1 MDVSIGLGILVGCT
15 MICLTAIY
23 VFTRNRWNW
32 RKILFY
38 SSTIIILCLAIFTSI
53 YLIENNRNKKYFEL
67 SKIERDK
74 GFVKRFWGLTF
85 TNTFSDVIYYK
96 GNPNEIY
103 SNENGGVTLVYN
115 GYRDEISR
123 KVEFKEKTS
132 PEDKNSTNEIDS
144 ITSFENSDID
154 FINFGDAKIGDSVS
168 SVQRNFSIKLSEI
181 QFSNDLTRRAYRIGS
196 IFFVFQSDKL
206 DYVVVFSTNRL
217 SRISGT
223 NLVRIK

>member
-1 MDVSIGLGILVGCT
+1 MDVSIGFGIIVGCS

-38 SSTIIILCLAIFTSI
+38 SYAIIILCLTIFTSI
-53 YLIENNRNKKYFEL
+53 YLIENNRKKKFFEI

-74 GFVKRFWGLTF
+74 GFVKRFWGLSF

-103 SNENGGVTLVYN
+103 SNENGGITFVYN
-115 GYRDEISR
+115 GYRDEILR
-123 KVEFKEKTS
+123 KVEFKEKIS
-132 PEDKNSTNEIDS
+132 PEDKDSTNEIDS

-154 FINFGDAKIGDSVS
+154 FGNFGDAKIGDSVS
-168 SVQRNFSIKLSEI
+168 SVQRNFSKKLLEI

-196 IFFVFQSDKL
+196 IFFVFNSDKL
-206 DYVVVFSTNRL
+206 DYVIVFNTNRL
-217 SRISGT
+217 SGVLGT